1 MTAELTALV
10 WATLLGLV
18 HVLAPAAARTR
29 QYGLTW
35 NAGPRN
41 EAPLDEAMPAPTPLA
56 SRLARAQ
63 ANFFESFPLFAAAV
77 LIIYVADLET
87 ETTLLAAWVW
97 LVARVAYLPLY
108 ALGIPYVRGV
118 AWVTSL
124 IALLALL
131 LRPLLA

>member
-10 WATLLGLV
+10 WAALLGLI
-18 HVLAPAAARTR
+18 HILAPAAFRTR
-29 QYGLTW
+29 QYGLKW
-35 NAGPRN
+35 NAGPR
-41 EAPLDEAMPAPTPLA
+41 DDAMPPPAPVA
-56 SRLARAQ
+56 GRLARAQ

-77 LIIYVADLET
+77 LVIYVADLET

-108 ALGIPYVRGV
+108 AMGVPYVRGV
-118 AWVTSL
+118 AWATSVV
-124 IALLALL
+124 ALLTLL

>member
-10 WATLLGLV
+10 WAALLGLI
-18 HVLAPAAARTR
+18 HILAPAALRTR

-35 NAGPRN
+35 NAGPRD
-41 EAPLDEAMPAPTPLA
+41 EAPLDEAMPPPTPLA
-56 SRLARAQ
+56 GRLGRAQ

-77 LIIYVADLET
+77 LVIYVADLET

-108 ALGIPYVRGV
+108 AMGVPYVRGV
-118 AWVTSL
+118 AWATS
-124 IALLALL
+124 IAALLTLL

>member
-10 WATLLGLV
+10 WAALLGLI
-18 HVLAPAAARTR
+18 HILAPATARTR
-29 QYGLTW
+29 QYGMAW
-35 NAGPRN
+35 NAGPRDA
-41 EAPLDEAMPAPTPLA
+41 EMPPPTPLA
-56 SRLARAQ
+56 GRLARAQ

-77 LIIYVADLET
+77 LVIYVADLET

-108 ALGIPYVRGV
+108 AMGVPYVRGV
-118 AWVTSL
+118 AWATSVV
-124 IALLALL
+124 ALLTLL